1 MVDCFDC
8 FLYKWPPREKNTHRK
23 YSANISTWYQSRLP
37 VLFFGNPKNLRF
49 LCSLSDSGAARP
61 LGIFFFSD
69 HQASPVVISDLIGS
83 PGFAGD
89 HLGFLSHRISS
100 PGIAGDQLGISE
112 PLPICKLSSRRI
124 CNLGS
129 PRGGS
134 RISPVLSL
142 GSRISDLSPNHWW
155 TRRNSHWWT
164 LGSRFRWNR
173 RRKKSSSSLLSISPA
188 GFWSRVFS

>member
-1 MVDCFDC
+1 MFSLG
-8 FLYKWPPREKNTHRK
+8 FRRRQ
-23 YSANISTWYQSRLP
+23 ASRY
-37 VLFFGNPKNLRF
+37 
-49 LCSLSDSGAARP
+49 
-61 LGIFFFSD
+61 FFSD

-129 PRGGS
+129 PHGGS
-134 RISPVLSL
+134 RISPVLSIGSRISDLLAADL
-142 GSRISDLSPNHWW
+142 GSRISDLSPNHCSDLAGSLY
-155 TRRNSHWWT
+155 RISDLLAAD
-164 LGSRFRWNR
+164 LGSPRGGSRISDLR
-173 RRKKSSSSLLSISPA
+173 SLSEPLVNPT
-188 GFWSRVFS
+188 

>member
-1 MVDCFDC
+1 M
-8 FLYKWPPREKNTHRK
+8 
-23 YSANISTWYQSRLP
+23 
-37 VLFFGNPKNLRF
+37 
-49 LCSLSDSGAARP
+49 
-61 LGIFFFSD
+61 
-69 HQASPVVISDLIGS
+69 VISDLIGS

-134 RISPVLSL
+134 RISPVLSI
-142 GSRISDLSPNHWW
+142 GSRISSRRISDLLAADLGSQISLRTTGEPDVTATHFS
-155 TRRNSHWWT
+155 NSHWWT